1 MRRYSQSRHLRPAL
15 GALAAVAIFTGCS
28 PDENTP
34 LGALPSSQLE
44 LGVRVSDA
52 DASTGSEIAVA
63 VAATGEALAGAQ
75 GYLRYDP
82 SRLAFVGQSADG
94 EFITIVNDSKAGT
107 GELRTIS
114 LVPGQLLP
122 GRTGTLVFQVKAP
135 DYAQSLRYELEMAT
149 DASTN
154 KEITRF
160 TAVPTS
166 EAADLVVPADAKRMD
181 YQAIAAQQFPTVLA
195 ADKQAALQMTPGQ
208 YLANLRYGNAN
219 LSAESPSTCTSVNIL
234 DAAYVANIA
243 VGNNSALGVDFPT
256 RDPVVAGNVRPATG
270 GVHPGV
276 NAAGLRSIDILDA
289 AAVAN
294 EAVGNDQTIVCDFIP
309 GRAPVTG
316 AVVTLSGNI
325 TANRTFFR
333 DTLYR
338 LDKVV
343 KVNNGATLTIQSG
356 TRIEGIY
363 VDTAKANV
371 SALIIERDGRIDAQ
385 GTQLQPI
392 TFSCNQTPKFKG
404 CWGGLVINGNATV
417 NSNQSAT
424 LTSPVVSG
432 RAATGGCFEVL
443 FEGSAGTPA
452 ETRFGGCN
460 DADSSGVLRYAVIE
474 YGGFSFAAN
483 RELNNLTVG
492 GVGSKTVIEYIQAHG
507 GLDDGYEIWGGTFNT
522 RNIVLTANSDDAFD
536 FASGWSGNAQ
546 FIVIQQD
553 SLDGDKSF
561 EIDNTETAA
570 LYNDTPRV
578 NAQVYNVTMIGKAN
592 PAGTGGPLP
601 NNNVEDAIH
610 LRRGARPD
618 FFNFVMMGYPNLMQ
632 LDDAATCPTG
642 ADLGTEVKW
651 QSITAFSFTNKGNP
665 DNEAFAC
672 APYTTGT
679 PAISIEGLFFDDAA
693 FGNIVA
699 ATNPLIA
706 PYNVMTPDWRPV
718 SAAAVSQGSS
728 TVPPANGFFDVS
740 ANYRGAIAPLSSGG
754 IPWTSGWTRVW
765 TNATTP

>member
-1 MRRYSQSRHLRPAL
+1 MHRYAHSRHLRPAL
-15 GALAAVAIFTGCS
+15 SALAVVAIFTGCS
-28 PDENTP
+28 ADENSP
-34 LGALPSSQLE
+34 LSAMPGNQLE
-44 LGVRVSDA
+44 LGVQVSDA
-52 DASTGSEIAVA
+52 EASAGSQIAVA
-63 VAATGEALAGAQ
+63 VAATGQAVAGAQ

-82 SRLAFVGQSADG
+82 ARLSFVGQGPDG
-94 EFITIVNDSKAGT
+94 EFITIVNDAKAAS

-114 LVPGQLLP
+114 FVPGQMLP

-135 DYAQSLRYELEMAT
+135 DYTQSLRYELEMAT
-149 DASTN
+149 DASAN

-160 TAVPTS
+160 KAVPTA
-166 EAADLVVPADAKRMD
+166 EAADLVVPANAKRMG
-181 YQAIAAQQFPTVLA
+181 YEQIAEEQFPAVAA
-195 ADKQAALQMTPGQ
+195 ADKQAGLQLTPGQ

-219 LSAESPSTCTSVNIL
+219 LSAESPSSCTSVNIL

-276 NAAGLRSIDILDA
+276 NAAGLRTIDILDA

-309 GRAPVTG
+309 GRAPITG
-316 AVVTLSGNI
+316 AVVTLTGNI

-356 TRIEGIY
+356 TRIEGIF

-404 CWGGLVINGNATV
+404 CWGGMVINGNATV

-424 LTSPVVSG
+424 LTSPVVAG
-432 RAATGGCFEVL
+432 RSATAGCFEVL

-452 ETRFGGCN
+452 ESRFGGCN

-474 YGGFSFAAN
+474 YGGFAFAAN

-492 GVGSKTVIEYIQAHG
+492 GVGSKTVIEFVQAHG
-507 GLDDGYEIWGGTFNT
+507 GLDDGYEIFGGTLNT

-570 LYNDTPRV
+570 LFNDLPRV
-578 NAQVYNVTMIGKAN
+578 NAQIYNVTMVGKAD
-592 PAGTGGPLP
+592 PAGTGGAVAA
-601 NNNVEDAIH
+601 NNVEDAIN

-618 FFNFVMMGYPNLMQ
+618 FFNFVMMGYPALMD
-632 LDDAATCPTG
+632 LDDDATCP
-642 ADLGTEVKW
+642 AGTLSSEVKW
-651 QSITAFSFTNKGNP
+651 QSITSFNFTRI
-665 DNEAFAC
+665 DNADLEAVC
-672 APYTTGT
+672 APYTAGT
-679 PAISIEGLFFDDAA
+679 SMEDDFYNEAA
-693 FGNIVA
+693 FGNLVA

-706 PYNVMTPDWRPV
+706 PFNVMTPDWRPV
-718 SAAAVSQGSS
+718 SAAAVSQGAS

-740 ANYRGAIAPLSSGG
+740 ANYRGAVGPLSSGG
-754 IPWTSGWTRVW
+754 IPWTSGWTRSW
-765 TNATTP
+765 ANATTP